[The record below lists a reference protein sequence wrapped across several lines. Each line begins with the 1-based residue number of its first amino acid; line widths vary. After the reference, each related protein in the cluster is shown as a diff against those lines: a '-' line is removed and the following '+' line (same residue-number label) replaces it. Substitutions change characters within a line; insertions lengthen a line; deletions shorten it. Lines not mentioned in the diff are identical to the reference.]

1 MATIARGTT
10 RILAGLAV
18 ACALAAAGL
27 GSHPHGGHSTAL
39 NPQPLPPGFAYG
51 EDVVQVALNPQPL
64 PPRFAYGEDVV
75 QVALNPQPEPPGR
88 RGVPRFLPPGPCR
101 RSAVVA

>member
-18 ACALAAAGL
+18 ACALAAAGM

-39 NPQPLPPGFAYG
+39 NPQPLPT
-51 EDVVQVALNPQPL
+51 
-64 PPRFAYGEDVV
+64 RFAYGEDVV

>member
-18 ACALAAAGL
+18 ACALAAAGM

-39 NPQPLPPGFAYG
+39 NPQPLPPG
-51 EDVVQVALNPQPL
+51 
-64 PPRFAYGEDVV
+64 FAYGEDVV

>member
-1 MATIARGTT
+1 MATIIRGNT
-10 RILAGLAV
+10 RTLAGLAIV
-18 ACALAAAGL
+18 CVLAAASVGA
-27 GSHPHGGHSTAL
+27 HPHGGSNT
-39 NPQPLPPGFAYG
+39 G
-51 EDVVQVALNPQPL
+51 LNPQPL
-64 PPRFAYGEDVV
+64 PPRFGHGASIV